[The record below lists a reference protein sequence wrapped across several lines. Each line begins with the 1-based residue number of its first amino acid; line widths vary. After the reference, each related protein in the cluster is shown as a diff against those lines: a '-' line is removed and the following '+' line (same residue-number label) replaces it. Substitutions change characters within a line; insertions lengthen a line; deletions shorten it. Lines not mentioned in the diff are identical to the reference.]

1 MLAAQVIAPGS
12 KLATARG
19 LRAET
24 ATSSLGQVL
33 GVAGCDEDDLYA
45 AMDWVLARK
54 DAIENALAARH
65 LANGTLVLY
74 DVSSAAFEGR
84 TCPLGAIGHARDGV
98 KGRLQ
103 IVYGLLCSPTGV
115 PVAIEVFEGNTADP
129 KTLTAQ
135 IDKLKTRFGL
145 SRIALVGDRGMLTSA
160 RIRDELRPA
169 QLDWIS
175 ALRADQIKAL
185 VNDGAL
191 QLSLFDEQNLFEITH
206 PDYPGERLVCCH
218 NPALADERARK
229 RDELLAATE
238 NELQTIAAATR
249 RQRRPLRGQDKIA
262 LRVGKVRNKFK
273 MAKHFDLDITDEAFT
288 FTRNQDSI
296 AAEAALDGIY
306 VLRTSLPEHALHRDD
321 VVLRYKDLADVE
333 RFFRTLNTELDVRP
347 IRHRLADRV
356 RAHMFLRMLSYYIS
370 WHMKQALAPI
380 LFTDNDK
387 PAAAAKRAD
396 PVAAAQR
403 SDEALTKAARKR
415 THDDYPVHSFTSL
428 LADLATICANHIQPT
443 NDLPAFTMLTTPT
456 PLQRRALELLGVS
469 HRHPRS
475 ICYRHRIVNKLR
487 WSHGHSRGS
496 CGGRRSNRAHAG
508 LLSAAARRFGARG
521 RPSARPSGY
530 VAGQLPARPRLRGA
544 RPAGRARHAARR
556 VGAGVA
562 NHHLPRRPAD
572 HEDEVRRSRAADRRT
587 TDAHLVGQDRGGAR
601 GPVGRTWRRTG
612 VESAARRHRGAP
624 GRRHRRAGDGQS
636 VRTQ

>member
-1 MLAAQVIAPGS
+1 MYITRVPNRGSPPAVLLRESYRDHGKVKTRTLANLSRWPEHKVDRLQRALKGVPTASDLAQAFEITRSLPHGHVAAVLGTAEKLGMAELIDPAPSRNRDLVCAMLAATVIAPAS

-19 LRAET
+19 LRADT
-24 ATSSLGQVL
+24 ATSSLGQLL
-33 GVAGCDEDDLYA
+33 GVSGADEDDLYA

-54 DAIENALAARH
+54 DTIEDALAARH

-74 DVSSAAFEGR
+74 DVSSAAFEGH
-84 TCPLGAIGHARDGV
+84 TCPLGAIGHPRDGV

-103 IVYGLLCSPTGV
+103 IVYGLLCSPNGV
-115 PVAIEVFEGNTADP
+115 PIAIEVFEGNTADP
-129 KTLTAQ
+129 KTLKAQ

-145 SRIALVGDRGMLTSA
+145 SNIALVGDRGMLTSA

-169 QLDWIS
+169 HMDWIS
-175 ALRADQIKAL
+175 ALRADQIRVL
-185 VNDGAL
+185 VNDAAL

-238 NELQTIAAATR
+238 TQLQTIAAATR
-249 RQRRPLRGQDKIA
+249 RERRPLRGQDKIA

-273 MAKHFDLDITDEAFT
+273 MAKHFHLDITDEAFT

-296 AAEAALDGIY
+296 TAEAAVDGIY
-306 VLRTSLPEHALHRDD
+306 VLRTSLPTQTLQRDE

-356 RAHMFLRMLSYYIS
+356 RAHMFLRMLSYYIG
-370 WHMKQALAPI
+370 WHMKHALAPI

-396 PVAAAQR
+396 PVAPAQR
-403 SDEALTKAARKR
+403 SDQALSKAARKR
-415 THDDYPVHSFTSL
+415 THDDHPVHSFTSL

-443 NDLPAFTMLTTPT
+443 NDLAAFTMITTPT
-456 PLQRRALELLGVS
+456 PLQRRAFELLGVS
-469 HRHPRS
+469 HRH
-475 ICYRHRIVNKLR
+475 
-487 WSHGHSRGS
+487 
-496 CGGRRSNRAHAG
+496 
-508 LLSAAARRFGARG
+508 
-521 RPSARPSGY
+521 GY
-530 VAGQLPARPRLRGA
+530 A
-544 RPAGRARHAARR
+544 
-556 VGAGVA
+556 
-562 NHHLPRRPAD
+562 
-572 HEDEVRRSRAADRRT
+572 
-587 TDAHLVGQDRGGAR
+587 
-601 GPVGRTWRRTG
+601 
-612 VESAARRHRGAP
+612 
-624 GRRHRRAGDGQS
+624 
-636 VRTQ
+636 